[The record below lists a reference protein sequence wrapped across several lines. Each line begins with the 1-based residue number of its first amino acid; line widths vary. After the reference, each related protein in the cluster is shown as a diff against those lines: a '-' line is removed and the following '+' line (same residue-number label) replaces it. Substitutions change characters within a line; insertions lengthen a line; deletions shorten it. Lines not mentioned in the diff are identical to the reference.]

1 MRLAPLALIAFAF
14 GACGDDDSS
23 PADTT
28 ADTGTAD
35 VADTAADTAV
45 DTAADTSPAG
55 PNWSCLPDPQ
65 RPAPTTP
72 SLDFPVLTKSALDGS
87 PAAGMNIQVCEGID
101 LSCPTVTD
109 TEVTGED
116 GRAIVTIPMGESG
129 FIGYALISKEGYVD
143 TLAMA
148 NVPIVT
154 PRTVPVNLD
163 VLKTNEL
170 AGIAAVLGAIDDT
183 RGHVVVGAWDC
194 RLQPAEGV
202 SLALAE
208 ADASTTGFYI
218 AGALPTTNATTTDAR
233 GGGGFLNV
241 PVGTAHVTATRA
253 ADGEVIGTA
262 SVPVVAG
269 KITIVV
275 MVPN

>member
-1 MRLAPLALIAFAF
+1 MRLASLALLTFAL
-14 GACGDDDSS
+14 GACGDDASS
-23 PADTT
+23 AADTT
-28 ADTGTAD
+28 ADITAGD
-35 VADTAADTAV
+35 VADTTTDTSG
-45 DTAADTSPAG
+45 DDAADTSPAG

-65 RPAPTTP
+65 RPAPTAP
-72 SLDFPVLTKSALDGS
+72 SLEFPVLTKSALDGS
-87 PAAGMNIQVCEGID
+87 PAAGMNIQVCEGMD

-109 TEVTGED
+109 TEVTGDD
-116 GRAIVTIPMGESG
+116 GRAMVTIPMGDSG
-129 FIGYALISKEGYVD
+129 FVGYALISKEGYVD
-143 TLAMA
+143 TLALA

-208 ADASTTGFYI
+208 ADAGTTGFYI
-218 AGALPTTNATTTDAR
+218 AGALPTRNATATDAR

-241 PVGTAHVTATRA
+241 PVGTAHLTATRA
-253 ADGEVIGTA
+253 SDGEVIGTA